1 MQKVNFG
8 LSNLLL
14 FLAETVI
21 GIMLLVNSTDTA
33 IPVLICICAVI
44 ILLGIKKTIDYFK
57 MYADEAVEKK
67 ALAGGLLLMS
77 EGALCI
83 FISLVFS
90 VAFPFYI
97 FIVFIIGTYRLQT
110 AIDMIRV
117 KQRAWQLSLFC
128 ALVALALPLAS
139 LLTLSIFPFW
149 MFMSIYI
156 LVEALFDI
164 VTFIVILKT

>member
-1 MQKVNFG
+1 
-8 LSNLLL
+8 
-14 FLAETVI
+14 
-21 GIMLLVNSTDTA
+21 
-33 IPVLICICAVI
+33 
-44 ILLGIKKTIDYFK
+44 
-57 MYADEAVEKK
+57 
-67 ALAGGLLLMS
+67 MS

-97 FIVFIIGTYRLQT
+97 FIVFIIGTHRLQT

-149 MFMSIYI
+149 TFMSIYI
-156 LVEALFDI
+156 LVEALIDI